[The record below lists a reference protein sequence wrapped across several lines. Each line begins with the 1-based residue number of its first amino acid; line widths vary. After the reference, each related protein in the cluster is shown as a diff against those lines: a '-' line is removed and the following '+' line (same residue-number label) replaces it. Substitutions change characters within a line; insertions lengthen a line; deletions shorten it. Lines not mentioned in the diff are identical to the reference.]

1 LKEITAQELKRR
13 MDAGESFRLIDVR
26 EVQEYEY
33 ARIEGAKLIPL
44 SEFQARYESELK
56 PEEDLVIYC
65 HHGMRSA
72 QACMFL
78 ASKGYTKLS
87 NLLGGIEDWSL
98 EIDQSVPRY

>member
-1 LKEITAQELKRR
+1 MKEISAQDLKKR

-33 ARIEGAKLIPL
+33 ARIEGAELIPL
-44 SEFQARYESELK
+44 SEFQARYQAELQ
-56 PEEDLVIYC
+56 PDDDLVIYC

-78 ASKGYTKLS
+78 ASRGYTTLTNLS
-87 NLLGGIEDWSL
+87 GGIEDWSV
-98 EIDQSVPRY
+98 EVDPNVPRY